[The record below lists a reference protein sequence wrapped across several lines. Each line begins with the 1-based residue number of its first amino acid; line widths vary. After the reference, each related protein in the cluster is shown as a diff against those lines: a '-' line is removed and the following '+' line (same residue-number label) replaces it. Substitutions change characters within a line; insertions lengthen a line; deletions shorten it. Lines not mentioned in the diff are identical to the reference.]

1 MKKTISLILGMF
13 LILLSGCGKSSKLI
27 RPTDSAETQE
37 TTRKEVK
44 TQSDESTEKK
54 EETIEQKPATNSWIT
69 KELIAIAI
77 GTAIGAYAL
86 YKFMDW
92 VQNVNYEIPKKKV
105 EGDNIQGIDST
116 PNSPSSQIPQQTVDE
131 FNQHIADAE
140 PEELQIEED
149 PFVQNHPSPSTTQ
162 EGEGDFTDTEE
173 HVLISEGNGMNY
185 DEWNEGWPT
194 NFHSKNV
201 KAQAGKPTRYVA
213 ANGRVYKAGKDPISL
228 GKKALNTG
236 N

>member
-13 LILLSGCGKSSKLI
+13 LILLTGCGKSSKLI

-86 YKFMDW
+86 YKFMDLAI
-92 VQNVNYEIPKKKV
+92 NADYKIPSGKDDEYSDEYAGTCLRKG
-105 EGDNIQGIDST
+105 EGIDNSIRNEKIALDAMVNGGKVQYF
-116 PNSPSSQIPQQTVDE
+116 PNTFP
-131 FNQHIADAE
+131 A
-140 PEELQIEED
+140 
-149 PFVQNHPSPSTTQ
+149 
-162 EGEGDFTDTEE
+162 
-173 HVLISEGNGMNY
+173 
-185 DEWNEGWPT
+185 
-194 NFHSKNV
+194 K
-201 KAQAGKPTRYVA
+201 GKPTRLVSLTGKIVKK
-213 ANGRVYKAGKDPISL
+213 NHVKRYKAKWEAY
-228 GKKALNTG
+228 KKEHYPGLHL
-236 N
+236 

>member
-86 YKFMDW
+86 YKFMDL
-92 VQNVNYEIPKKKV
+92 VINADYKIPGGEDDEYSTETPTTRSVYFNGLNVGLDYTVYNENLRLTGRQSLQC
-105 EGDNIQGIDST
+105 ENIILPD
-116 PNSPSSQIPQQTVDE
+116 
-131 FNQHIADAE
+131 
-140 PEELQIEED
+140 
-149 PFVQNHPSPSTTQ
+149 
-162 EGEGDFTDTEE
+162 
-173 HVLISEGNGMNY
+173 
-185 DEWNEGWPT
+185 
-194 NFHSKNV
+194 
-201 KAQAGKPTRYVA
+201 KPTRLVSLT
-213 ANGRVYKAGKDPISL
+213 GKIVKISHEERYKAKWEAY
-228 GKKALNTG
+228 KKEHYPGLHL
-236 N
+236 

>member
-13 LILLSGCGKSSKLI
+13 LLLTGCGKSSKLI

-86 YKFMDW
+86 YKFMDL
-92 VQNVNYEIPKKKV
+92 VINADYKIP
-105 EGDNIQGIDST
+105 GG
-116 PNSPSSQIPQQTVDE
+116 
-131 FNQHIADAE
+131 
-140 PEELQIEED
+140 EED
-149 PFVQNHPSPSTTQ
+149 
-162 EGEGDFTDTEE
+162 
-173 HVLISEGNGMNY
+173 
-185 DEWNEGWPT
+185 DEYSAETRTVYTRRNSGLDYTIYNENLRLTGRQSLQCENIILPD
-194 NFHSKNV
+194 
-201 KAQAGKPTRYVA
+201 KPTRLVSKTGKIVRIDHEARYRA
-213 ANGRVYKAGKDPISL
+213 RWNIYKKQRYPNHVFD
-228 GKKALNTG
+228 
-236 N
+236 

>member
-13 LILLSGCGKSSKLI
+13 LILLTGCGKSSKLI

-92 VQNVNYEIPKKKV
+92 VINTDYKIPSGKDDEYSDEYAGTCLWKG
-105 EGDNIQGIDST
+105 EGIDNSIRNEKIALDAMVNGGKVQYF
-116 PNSPSSQIPQQTVDE
+116 PNTFS
-131 FNQHIADAE
+131 A
-140 PEELQIEED
+140 
-149 PFVQNHPSPSTTQ
+149 
-162 EGEGDFTDTEE
+162 
-173 HVLISEGNGMNY
+173 
-185 DEWNEGWPT
+185 
-194 NFHSKNV
+194 K
-201 KAQAGKPTRYVA
+201 GKPTRLVSLTGKIVKK
-213 ANGRVYKAGKDPISL
+213 NHVKRYKAKWEAY
-228 GKKALNTG
+228 KKEHYPGLHL
-236 N
+236 